1 MTFGRP
7 ASIPETYCRLDL
19 PIYIDPID
27 TRDYQPQEIEVSHG
41 STDFFRATM

>member
-7 ASIPETYCRLDL
+7 ASIPQTYCRLDL
-19 PIYIDPID
+19 PIYINPID
-27 TRDYQPQEIEVSHG
+27 TRVYQPEEIGVSQG